1 MEVKDFFEEEMRK
14 NRVFSA
20 EERVRVSQRMKEYWP
35 KRKEENFRKT
45 VRHIVSVDTTPYL
58 DQNPGTSGLRRP
70 TLIYRQKNYAENYIE
85 CILKVLGDTVVGSTI
100 VVGGDGRYLC
110 EEVAQKVIRQCAANG
125 VYKVIAAHNALM
137 TTPAISAVI
146 RKYGALGGFVLTA
159 SHNPAGLLGD
169 FGIKFNGSNGGPAPL
184 PFTKTVHIT
193 SRHIESYKTLSNL
206 TVDLSDIATHWF
218 NVEGREFLVQVID
231 SVDDYVQL
239 VKDIFDFPHLSR
251 LLTEGLGGEPF
262 RLLVDCMH
270 GSSGPYARRIF
281 CDEMGAPPERQDPWS
296 TVSSKIMN
304 SAKGL
309 LLEEH
314 DVRSTKDADYQL
326 ALNVASTVMNGKPVE
341 DFGNHPADP
350 NMTRASQL
358 LQRARAG
365 ACDLGAALDG
375 DGDRCLLVGRG
386 GLFVPPADSLA
397 VLAAHLCCI
406 PYFYSRTTPGFAR
419 SMPTA
424 AAVDRVAKEL
434 GLECYERGGAQV
446 PTGWKY
452 FGNLMDAGLVCL
464 CGEESFGTGSDHI
477 REKDALWAVL
487 AWLSVVADL
496 RLHVH
501 QILADHWKHF
511 GRHYFQ
517 RYDFEKCNRDSCKRM
532 MFALEQ
538 LVASGTMVGECFGDA
553 DLIVEAAEKY
563 RYVDPIDGTVTKDQG
578 IWVRFEGDSRLVFR
592 LGGTDSSGSTVRI
605 YCERYEPDPERTD
618 LDPAEV
624 VQPLYRAALDVLRL
638 EEFTGRTKPDVV
650 T

>member
-1 MEVKDFFEEEMRK
+1 
-14 NRVFSA
+14 
-20 EERVRVSQRMKEYWP
+20 
-35 KRKEENFRKT
+35 
-45 VRHIVSVDTTPYL
+45 
-58 DQNPGTSGLRRP
+58 
-70 TLIYRQKNYAENYIE
+70 
-85 CILKVLGDTVVGSTI
+85 
-100 VVGGDGRYLC
+100 
-110 EEVAQKVIRQCAANG
+110 
-125 VYKVIAAHNALM
+125 M

-193 SRHIESYKTLSNL
+193 SRHIKSYKTLSNL

-270 GSSGPYARRIF
+270 GSSGPYAHRIF
-281 CDEMGAPPERQDPWS
+281 CDEMGAPPE
-296 TVSSKIMN
+296 
-304 SAKGL
+304 
-309 LLEEH
+309 
-314 DVRSTKDADYQL
+314 
-326 ALNVASTVMNGKPVE
+326 TVMNAKPVE

-358 LQRARAG
+358 LERARAG

-434 GLECYERGGAQV
+434 GLECYERGGGQV

-517 RYDFEKCNRDSCKRM
+517 RYWCYKC
-532 MFALEQ
+532 Q
-538 LVASGTMVGECFGDA
+538 GVAVWLA
-553 DLIVEAAEKY
+553 VK
-563 RYVDPIDGTVTKDQG
+563 G
-578 IWVRFEGDSRLVFR
+578 I
-592 LGGTDSSGSTVRI
+592 
-605 YCERYEPDPERTD
+605 TD
-618 LDPAEV
+618 LK
-624 VQPLYRAALDVLRL
+624 
-638 EEFTGRTKPDVV
+638 TKLLSLFFKKR
-650 T
+650 